1 MAFDRRPGEM
11 SMITSDDV
19 RRVRESFALVIPI
32 KEAAAD
38 LFYSR
43 LFEIAPQVR
52 GLFPQDLRD
61 QKRKL
66 MAMFATAV
74 AGLHNLDRLV
84 PAVKNLGARHVGY
97 GAKAEHYAVVG
108 EALLW
113 TLERGLGE
121 AFTPDVR
128 QASTRVY
135 STLAAVMQAGAAE
148 LAELQAAE

>member
-1 MAFDRRPGEM
+1 
-11 SMITSDDV
+11 MIMPDDIV
-19 RRVRESFALVIPI
+19 RVRASFALVLPI

-38 LFYSR
+38 LFYGR

-52 GLFPQDLRD
+52 ALFPDDLSE

-66 MAMFATAV
+66 MAMIATAV
-74 AGLHNLDRLV
+74 GGLNKLDALA
-84 PAVKNLGARHVGY
+84 PTVKALGARHVAY

-121 AFTPDVR
+121 AFTPEVR
-128 QASTRVY
+128 QSWTKVY
-135 STLAAVMQAGAAE
+135 GTLAALMQAGAAE
-148 LAELQAAE
+148 VVELQAAE

>member
-1 MAFDRRPGEM
+1 
-11 SMITSDDV
+11 MITSDDV
-19 RRVRESFALVIPI
+19 RRVRESFALVVPI

-38 LFYSR
+38 LFYNR
-43 LFEIAPQVR
+43 LFEIAPPVR
-52 GLFPQDLRD
+52 RLFPDDLRE

-66 MAMFATAV
+66 MAMLATAV
-74 AGLHNLDRLV
+74 AGLHNLDKLV
-84 PAVKNLGARHVGY
+84 PAVKDLGARHVGY

-113 TLERGLGE
+113 TLESGLGE

-128 QASTRVY
+128 QAWTKVY

-148 LAELQAAE
+148 IAELQAAE

>member
-1 MAFDRRPGEM
+1 
-11 SMITSDDV
+11 MIMPDDIV
-19 RRVRESFALVIPI
+19 RVRASFALVLPI

-38 LFYSR
+38 LFYGR

-52 GLFPQDLRD
+52 ALFPDDLSE

-66 MAMFATAV
+66 MAMIATAV
-74 AGLHNLDRLV
+74 GGLNKLDALA
-84 PAVKNLGARHVGY
+84 PTVKALGARHVAY

-121 AFTPDVR
+121 AFTPEVR
-128 QASTRVY
+128 QSWTKVY
-135 STLAAVMQAGAAE
+135 GTLAALMQAGAAE
-148 LAELQAAE
+148 VVELRAAE

>member
-1 MAFDRRPGEM
+1 MP
-11 SMITSDDV
+11 MITSDDIL
-19 RRVRESFALVIPI
+19 RVRASFALVLPI

-38 LFYSR
+38 LFYNR

-52 GLFPQDLRD
+52 ALFSDDLGE

-66 MAMFATAV
+66 MAMIATAV
-74 AGLHNLDRLV
+74 GGLHNLDALV
-84 PAVKNLGARHVGY
+84 PAVKALGARHVGY

-121 AFTPDVR
+121 AFTPEVR
-128 QASTRVY
+128 ESWTKVY
-135 STLAAVMQAGAAE
+135 GTLATVMHAEVEELLAAE
-148 LAELQAAE
+148 

>member
-1 MAFDRRPGEM
+1 
-11 SMITSDDV
+11 MITSDDI
-19 RRVRESFALVIPI
+19 RRVRESFALVVPI

-38 LFYSR
+38 LFYNR
-43 LFEIAPQVR
+43 LFEIAPRVR
-52 GLFPQDLRD
+52 VLFPDDLRE

-66 MAMFATAV
+66 MAMLATAV
-74 AGLHNLDRLV
+74 AGLHNLDKLV
-84 PAVKNLGARHVGY
+84 PAVKDLGARHVGY

-113 TLERGLGE
+113 TLESGLGE

-128 QASTRVY
+128 QAWTKVY

-148 LAELQAAE
+148 IAELQAAE

>member
-1 MAFDRRPGEM
+1 
-11 SMITSDDV
+11 V
-19 RRVRESFALVIPI
+19 VPI

-38 LFYSR
+38 LFYNR
-43 LFEIAPQVR
+43 LFEIAPRVR
-52 GLFPQDLRD
+52 GLFPDDLRE

-66 MAMFATAV
+66 MAMLATAV
-74 AGLHNLDRLV
+74 AGLHNLDKLV
-84 PAVKNLGARHVGY
+84 PAVKDLGARHVGY

-113 TLERGLGE
+113 TLESGLGE

-128 QASTRVY
+128 QAWTKVY

-148 LAELQAAE
+148 IAALQRAE

>member
-1 MAFDRRPGEM
+1 
-11 SMITSDDV
+11 MITSDDV
-19 RRVRESFALVIPI
+19 RRVRESFALVVPI

-38 LFYSR
+38 LFYNR
-43 LFEIAPQVR
+43 LFEIAPRVR
-52 GLFPQDLRD
+52 VLFPDDLRE

-66 MAMFATAV
+66 MAMLATAV
-74 AGLHNLDRLV
+74 AGLHNLDKLV
-84 PAVKNLGARHVGY
+84 PAVKDLGARHVGY

-113 TLERGLGE
+113 TLESGLGE

-128 QASTRVY
+128 QAWTKVY

-148 LAELQAAE
+148 IAELQAAE

>member
-1 MAFDRRPGEM
+1 
-11 SMITSDDV
+11 MITSDDIL
-19 RRVRESFALVIPI
+19 RVRASFALVVPI

-38 LFYSR
+38 LFYNR

-52 GLFPQDLRD
+52 ALFPDDLAE

-66 MAMFATAV
+66 MAMIATAV
-74 AGLHNLDRLV
+74 GGLHNLDNLV
-84 PAVKNLGARHVGY
+84 PAVKALGARHVGY

-128 QASTRVY
+128 QSWTKVY
-135 STLAAVMQAGAAE
+135 GTLAAVMQTGAAE
-148 LAELQAAE
+148 VVELQAAE

>member
-1 MAFDRRPGEM
+1 
-11 SMITSDDV
+11 MITSDDIL
-19 RRVRESFALVIPI
+19 RVRVSFALVVPI

-38 LFYSR
+38 LFYNR

-52 GLFPQDLRD
+52 ALFPDDLAE

-66 MAMFATAV
+66 MAMIATAV
-74 AGLHNLDRLV
+74 GGLHNLENLV
-84 PAVKNLGARHVGY
+84 PAVKALGARHVGY

-121 AFTPDVR
+121 AFTPEVR
-128 QASTRVY
+128 HSWTKVY
-135 STLAAVMQAGAAE
+135 GTLAAVMQAGAAE
-148 LAELQAAE
+148 VAELQAAE

>member
-1 MAFDRRPGEM
+1 
-11 SMITSDDV
+11 MITSDDV
-19 RRVRESFALVIPI
+19 RRVRESFALVVPI

-38 LFYSR
+38 LFYNR
-43 LFEIAPQVR
+43 LFEIAPRVQV
-52 GLFPQDLRD
+52 LFPDDLRE

-66 MAMFATAV
+66 MAMLATAV
-74 AGLHNLDRLV
+74 AGLHNLDKLV
-84 PAVKNLGARHVGY
+84 PAVKDLGARHVGY

-113 TLERGLGE
+113 TLESGLGE

-128 QASTRVY
+128 QAWTKVY

-148 LAELQAAE
+148 IAELQAAE